1 MMRDDLN
8 TELDKRKLQKLVDDG
23 MITAEEL
30 ANAPIY
36 VECPHCG
43 KILQSEEPY
52 CLKCGKNYE

>member
-1 MMRDDLN
+1 MRDELN
-8 TELDKRKLQKLVDDG
+8 TELDKRKLQKLLDNG

-43 KILQSEEPY
+43 DSLETEEPH
-52 CLKCGKNYE
+52 CISCGRRYD